1 MALLPRMIFSHDGR
15 KVARSRRWHR
25 TCIVVVA
32 LLANGENVSAKAIA
46 TATVAVA
53 LPAVPVAD
61 TGPAAPPAA
70 TTHGRRGRRRSDAH
84 RTEPGA
90 DVAGVRRGLHALA
103 DPVRQHRGR
112 VDRPP
117 APNQRLTSAGTPYAT
132 GRRRH
137 PTRILGTV
145 DLTSTTPCESA
156 LGTLVTKCRW
166 WSPALPIHW
175 RVGRNADRF
184 GAEVVRL
191 HVVVEAISATPP
203 PNPRP
208 WEWLASPVCPP
219 IVNSN
224 CRPLE

>member
-1 MALLPRMIFSHDGR
+1 MTGVQ
-15 KVARSRRWHR
+15 VARSRRWHR
-25 TCIVVVA
+25 TCVVA
-32 LLANGENVSAKAIA
+32 ISLLADGETVSAEAIA

-103 DPVRQHRGR
+103 DPVCQHRGR

-117 APNQRLTSAGTPYAT
+117 APDQRLTSADTPNAT
-132 GRRRH
+132 GRRR
-137 PTRILGTV
+137 PATRVLGTV

-166 WSPALPIHW
+166 GSPALPIHR

-184 GAEVVRL
+184 GVEVVRL
-191 HVVVEAISATPP
+191 HVVVEVDLG
-203 PNPRP
+203 NPAAEPAAVGMARQRG
-208 WEWLASPVCPP
+208 CPP
-219 IVNSN
+219 MVSST